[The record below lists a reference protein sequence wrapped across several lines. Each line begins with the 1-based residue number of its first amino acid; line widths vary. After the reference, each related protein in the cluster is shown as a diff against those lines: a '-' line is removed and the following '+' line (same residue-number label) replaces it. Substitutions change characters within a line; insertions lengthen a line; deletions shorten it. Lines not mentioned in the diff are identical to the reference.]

1 MSLWGEKFLI
11 RKQFFTE
18 FGLTTFMSHHP
29 AKKNPNPF
37 TKHYISLLVQ
47 KFGEKQQIAEISI

>member
-1 MSLWGEKFLI
+1 MSLWGKKFLI

-18 FGLTTFMSHHP
+18 FGLTTFMSHP
-29 AKKNPNPF
+29 AKKIPTHFPKLY
-37 TKHYISLLVQ
+37 TSLLEQ